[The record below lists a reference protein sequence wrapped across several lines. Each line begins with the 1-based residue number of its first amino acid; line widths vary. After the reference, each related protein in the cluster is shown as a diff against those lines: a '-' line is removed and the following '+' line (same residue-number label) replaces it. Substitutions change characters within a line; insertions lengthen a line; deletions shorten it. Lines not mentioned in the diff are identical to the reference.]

1 MNTWRLVL
9 APHKCAQITFS
20 RARSM
25 LDDRLSVS
33 LYGHQIPYEK
43 TPKFLGIIFDSK
55 LSFEAHFQH
64 IKKKVGDRI
73 NLLKILSYDRTWRL
87 DEKLLVKIYKSLV
100 CSVLDYASVCT
111 GAMKDCK
118 VLEILQNNALRV
130 IFKKTLLDKVSCEE
144 LRNKAGVS
152 TVFERH
158 AKLANEYYERAL
170 LSQNPLINSVFSNY
184 KKFKERGFVKL
195 TLLDK
200 VAESGRDRLKSL
212 IDKYNKNIINKKEK
226 YTTTLCNAK
235 LHVRQMILDNYDI
248 G

>member
-1 MNTWRLVL
+1 M
-9 APHKCAQITFS
+9 
-20 RARSM
+20 
-25 LDDRLSVS
+25 
-33 LYGHQIPYEK
+33 
-43 TPKFLGIIFDSK
+43 
-55 LSFEAHFQH
+55 
-64 IKKKVGDRI
+64 
-73 NLLKILSYDRTWRL
+73 
-87 DEKLLVKIYKSLV
+87 
-100 CSVLDYASVCT
+100 
-111 GAMKDCK
+111 
-118 VLEILQNNALRV
+118 
-130 IFKKTLLDKVSCEE
+130 SCEE

-152 TVFERH
+152 TAFERH
-158 AKLANEYYERAL
+158 ANLTNEYYERAL

-248 G
+248 GWARTLVFAFFSSFFTSTGSALPKHWATSTQLYLVKTERFFWRGVSSDRSTQECLR